1 MTGKRR
7 RREQKIVLVAARGI
21 KTNSSSIQPL
31 EHSDSIKLLVT
42 TVRVSYIATY
52 LILHA
57 THEDDM
63 TGKRHRR
70 EQKIALIAARGIKTN
85 SNFNHDISLP
95 YF

>member
-1 MTGKRR
+1 M
-7 RREQKIVLVAARGI
+7 LVAARGI

-31 EHSDSIKLLVT
+31 EHSDSIELLVT
-42 TVRVSYIATY
+42 TVRVSYIATC

-57 THEDDM
+57 THENDM
-63 TGKRHRR
+63 TGKRRRR

-85 SNFNHDISLP
+85 SNFNHNMSFP